1 MSDNQ
6 RTEEWYNERAG
17 RFTSSEIYKLM
28 GIKGLGEMGK
38 TYAFEKAIE
47 IFAGRNTEDG
57 FVSFDMQRGIELEP
71 LAFEKLSVLM
81 AVNFIPVTKCGFIP
95 LGKNTGG
102 SPDGLFGND
111 GVFDIKCPKPENF
124 FRLVV
129 TNEIDDKYFH
139 QLQHQMY
146 VTGRSKAIS
155 FQYCIYNGEEYWHS
169 IEVPRCEI
177 TIDKMKLRID
187 EATIIRD
194 DFVNELI
201 NKNQWKQL
209 KSKELLLN

>member
-1 MSDNQ
+1 MSDSQ

-28 GIKGLGEMGK
+28 GIKGLGETGK
-38 TYAFEKAIE
+38 TYALEKAIE
-47 IFAGRNTEDG
+47 IFAGRNTEES
-57 FVSFDMQRGIELEP
+57 FVSFDMQRGIDLEP
-71 LAFEKLSVLM
+71 LAFEKLSNLL
-81 AVNFIPVTKCGFIP
+81 ASEFIEVTKCGFIP
-95 LGKNTGG
+95 LGENTGG
-102 SPDGLFGND
+102 SPDGLFGID

-124 FRLVV
+124 FRIVI
-129 TNEIDDKYFH
+129 TNEIDDKYFN

-155 FQYCIYNGEEYWHS
+155 FQYCIYNGEELWHR
-169 IEVPRCEI
+169 IDIARCEF
-177 TIDKMKLRID
+177 TIDKIKLRID

-194 DFVNELI
+194 EFVKELI

-209 KSKELLLN
+209 N